1 MARGGRTVWGAPV
14 RREFA
19 RAKGFRFGA
28 LASLGVLAAT
38 VELGLVAEAGA
49 GDVFSYRDP
58 RGVQYFTNVPTD
70 RKFRAFTLP
79 KERLT
84 MLSFRRGQTAVSAAR
99 KFARLEMTSEI
110 RSMINDTADRFDLE
124 PALVAAVVR
133 AESGFNPQAVS
144 SAGAQGLMQ
153 LMPGTALEVG
163 VRDVFHPQENLEG
176 GVSYLRN
183 MIDRFGNVQLGL
195 AAYNAGP
202 GAVENHGGV
211 PPFPETREYLRRV
224 FQFRQEYL
232 YDALRQRQTLASS
245 ARALSR

>member
-1 MARGGRTVWGAPV
+1 
-14 RREFA
+14 
-19 RAKGFRFGA
+19 
-28 LASLGVLAAT
+28 
-38 VELGLVAEAGA
+38 
-49 GDVFSYRDP
+49 
-58 RGVQYFTNVPTD
+58 
-70 RKFRAFTLP
+70 
-79 KERLT
+79 